1 MEVET
6 DMAEVGTSKL
16 RLMVVDDEADNLD
29 LLYRTFRREYQ
40 VFRAESAI
48 AALKVLEAE
57 GEMGIIISDQRM
69 PKMNGTELLS
79 RVAEQFP
86 DTIRVLLTGYTD
98 VEDLVDAIN
107 SGKVFKYVTKPWQ
120 PEELRQVVQQA
131 SETYRLVKNRT
142 ETLNQALRRESIFNG
157 VMTAIRESLDYNS
170 MLQTIVATV
179 GQTFEADACLLH
191 PVERLNVAENLDTN
205 EESAEVQV
213 MPSQYAFFSPDV
225 EQDSEKIDR
234 TGEGLAVDESGKP
247 IQHVADKTIPYTQ
260 LVLPLTSQKKTLAL
274 LVLYRQAGRSPW
286 SESDQDLLEAVA
298 GQAALAM
305 SQAGLYQRIQK
316 QTEQM
321 QAELTVARQIQSN
334 LLRQELPLLE
344 HARIQA
350 CCRPARAVGGDFF
363 EVYVHP
369 RGDVWIGVG
378 DVSGKGVPAALFMA
392 SAISVLRREL
402 SQDSPPDPN
411 QVMQNLNSSLMED
424 LVSSNCFI
432 TLALARYTPQTREL
446 VYANA
451 GHVYPFVWN
460 NQSQGKDD
468 GAIADPTYL
477 ETRGVP
483 LGILPIWKA
492 ANQKAPS
499 DNRLV
504 LEPGSVVMLAS
515 DGVTEATLNSS
526 PAFQGEMLQASGFW
540 KLLCAHQRKH
550 SLDLSQVLHYIQSHS
565 SIQEDDQTIL
575 SLEVL

>member
-6 DMAEVGTSKL
+6 EMAEVGTSKL

-48 AALKVLEAE
+48 AALQILETE

-86 DTIRVLLTGYTD
+86 DTIRILLTGYTD

-120 PEELRQVVQQA
+120 PEELRLVVQQA

-142 ETLNQALRRESIFNG
+142 ETLNQSLRRESIFNG
-157 VMTAIRESLDYNS
+157 VMIAIRESLDYNS

-191 PVERLNVAENLDTN
+191 PVERLSVAGTLDV
-205 EESAEVQV
+205 EDDIVELQV
-213 MPSQYAFFSPDV
+213 LPSRYAFVASEAEPV
-225 EQDSEKIDR
+225 AEKIDR
-234 TGEGLAVDESGKP
+234 TGEGL
-247 IQHVADKTIPYTQ
+247 VADVSKPVQQIADEKRPYTR
-260 LVLPLTSQKKTLAL
+260 LVLPLTYQQQTLAL
-274 LVLYRQAGRSPW
+274 LVLYRLAGRSPW

-305 SQAGLYQRIQK
+305 SQAKLYRRIQK

-321 QAELTVARQIQSN
+321 QAELAVARQIQSN
-334 LLRQELPLLE
+334 LLRQELPRLDQ
-344 HARIQA
+344 ARIQA

-369 RGDVWIGVG
+369 RGDLWIGVG

-402 SQDSPPDPN
+402 SQDSPPDPD

-424 LVSSNCFI
+424 LVSNNCFI
-432 TLALARYTPQTREL
+432 TLVLARYNPQTREL

-451 GHVYPFVWN
+451 GHIYPFVWN
-460 NQSQGKDD
+460 VKKLEKGDE
-468 GAIADPTYL
+468 AIAEPLYL
-477 ETRGVP
+477 TTRGVP

-492 ANQKAPS
+492 ANQVQPS
-499 DNRLV
+499 DNRLI
-504 LEPGSVVMLAS
+504 LESGSVVMLAS
-515 DGVTEATLNSS
+515 DGVTEATLNTS
-526 PAFQGEMLQASGFW
+526 PAAQGKMLQPSGLW
-540 KLLCAHQRKH
+540 KLLYAHQRKAP
-550 SLDLSQVLHYIQSHS
+550 LDLSQVLHYIQSHS
-565 SIQEDDQTIL
+565 SAQEDDQTIL

>member
-1 MEVET
+1 
-6 DMAEVGTSKL
+6 MAEVGTSKL

-29 LLYRTFRREYQ
+29 LLYRTFRRGYE

-48 AALKVLEAE
+48 VALKILDDE
-57 GEMGIIISDQRM
+57 GEMGVIISDQRM
-69 PKMNGTELLS
+69 PKMNGTEFLS
-79 RVAEQFP
+79 QVAERFP
-86 DTIRVLLTGYTD
+86 DTIRILLTGYTD
-98 VEDLVDAIN
+98 VGDLVDAIN

-120 PEELRQVVQQA
+120 PEALRQVIQQA

-142 ETLNQALRRESIFNG
+142 ETLNQSLRRESIFNG
-157 VMTAIRESLDYNS
+157 VMMAIRESLDYSS

-179 GQTFEADACLLH
+179 GESFEADACLLH
-191 PVERLNVAENLDTN
+191 PIAQTNLAESLEDQADTVRQ
-205 EESAEVQV
+205 SVK
-213 MPSQYAFFSPDV
+213 PSEYAFFAPDAKSV
-225 EQDSEKIDR
+225 AETIDR
-234 TGEGLAVDESGKP
+234 SGAGLTADLNQP
-247 IQHVADKTIPYTQ
+247 TQQVADATVPYTR
-260 LVLPLTSQKKTLAL
+260 LVLPLTAQKKTLAL

-286 SESDQDLLEAVA
+286 SDGDQDLLEAVA

-305 SQAGLYQRIQK
+305 SQAQLYHRIQQ

-321 QAELTVARQIQSN
+321 QAELAVARQIQSN
-334 LLRQELPLLE
+334 LLRQELPQID

-363 EVYVHP
+363 EVYTHP
-369 RGDVWIGVG
+369 RGELWIGVG

-460 NQSQGKDD
+460 AQTHAKE
-468 GAIADPTYL
+468 GAIAAPNYM

-483 LGILPIWKA
+483 LGILPTWKPV
-492 ANQKAPS
+492 NQRSPS

-504 LEPGSVVMLAS
+504 LDPGSVVMLAS
-515 DGVTEATLNSS
+515 DGVTEATLNAP
-526 PAFQGEMLQASGFW
+526 PAFQGEMLQTSGLW
-540 KLLCAHQRKH
+540 KLLCVQQREYP
-550 SLDLSQVLHYIQSHS
+550 LDLSQTLNYIQSHS
-565 SIQEDDQTIL
+565 STQEDDQTIL

>member
-1 MEVET
+1 
-6 DMAEVGTSKL
+6 MAEVGTSKL

-29 LLYRTFRREYQ
+29 LLYRTFRRGYE

-48 AALKVLEAE
+48 AALKILEDE
-57 GEMGIIISDQRM
+57 GEMGVIISDQRM
-69 PKMNGTELLS
+69 PKMNGTEFLS
-79 RVAEQFP
+79 RVAERFP
-86 DTIRVLLTGYTD
+86 DTIRILLTGYTD
-98 VEDLVDAIN
+98 VGDLVDAIN

-120 PEELRQVVQQA
+120 PEALRQVIQQA

-142 ETLNQALRRESIFNG
+142 ETLNQSLRRESIFNG
-157 VMTAIRESLDYNS
+157 VMMAIRESLDYSS

-179 GQTFEADACLLH
+179 GHAFEADACLLH
-191 PVERLNVAENLDTN
+191 PIAQTNLAESL
-205 EESAEVQV
+205 EAQAETTVYQV
-213 MPSQYAFFSPDV
+213 KPSQYAFFAPDAKSV
-225 EQDSEKIDR
+225 AETIDR
-234 TGEGLAVDESGKP
+234 SGAGLAVDSP
-247 IQHVADKTIPYTQ
+247 QPTQQVADATVPYTR
-260 LVLPLTSQKKTLAL
+260 LVLPLTAQKKTLAL

-286 SESDQDLLEAVA
+286 SDGDQDLLEAVA

-305 SQAGLYQRIQK
+305 SQAQLYRRIQQ

-321 QAELTVARQIQSN
+321 QAELAVARQIQSK
-334 LLRQELPLLE
+334 LLRQELPHLD
-344 HARIQA
+344 HARVQA

-363 EVYVHP
+363 EVYAHP
-369 RGDVWIGVG
+369 RGEVWIGVG

-460 NQSQGKDD
+460 AQTQAKE
-468 GAIADPTYL
+468 GAIAAPTYL

-483 LGILPIWKA
+483 LGILPLWKP
-492 ANQKAPS
+492 ANQLSPS

-504 LEPGSVVMLAS
+504 LDPGSVIMLTS
-515 DGVTEATLNSS
+515 DGVTEATLNAP
-526 PAFQGEMLQASGFW
+526 PAFQGEMLQTSGLW
-540 KLLCAHQRKH
+540 KLLCVQQREH
-550 SLDLSQVLHYIQSHS
+550 PLDLSQTLNYIQSHS
-565 SIQEDDQTIL
+565 STQEDDQTIL

>member
-6 DMAEVGTSKL
+6 DMAEVDTSKL

-29 LLYRTFRREYQ
+29 LLYRTFRRGYE

-48 AALKVLEAE
+48 AALQILDDE
-57 GEMGIIISDQRM
+57 GEMGVIISDQRM
-69 PKMNGTELLS
+69 PKMNGTEFLS
-79 RVAEQFP
+79 QVAERFP
-86 DTIRVLLTGYTD
+86 DTIRILLTGYTD
-98 VEDLVDAIN
+98 VGDLVDAIN

-120 PEELRQVVQQA
+120 PEALRQVVQQA

-142 ETLNQALRRESIFNG
+142 ETLNQSLRRESIFNG
-157 VMTAIRESLDYNS
+157 VMMAIRESLDYSS

-179 GQTFEADACLLH
+179 GESFEADACLLH
-191 PVERLNVAENLDTN
+191 PIAQTSLAESLGAQ
-205 EESAEVQV
+205 AETMGQSVK
-213 MPSQYAFFSPDV
+213 PSQYAFFAPDTKQV
-225 EQDSEKIDR
+225 AETIDR
-234 TGEGLAVDESGKP
+234 TGAGLAVDIRRP
-247 IQHVADKTIPYTQ
+247 TQQVADATVPYIR
-260 LVLPLTSQKKTLAL
+260 LVLPLTAQKKTLAL

-286 SESDQDLLEAVA
+286 SDGDQDLLEAVA

-305 SQAGLYQRIQK
+305 SQAQLYHRIQQ

-321 QAELTVARQIQSN
+321 QAELAVARQIQSN
-334 LLRQELPLLE
+334 LLRQELPQLD
-344 HARIQA
+344 HARVQA

-369 RGDVWIGVG
+369 RGELWIGVG

-451 GHVYPFVWN
+451 GHIYPCVWN
-460 NQSQGKDD
+460 TQTHAKE
-468 GAIADPTYL
+468 GAIAAPTYL

-483 LGILPIWKA
+483 LGILPSWKP
-492 ANQKAPS
+492 ANQRSPS
-499 DNRLV
+499 DNRLM
-504 LEPGSVVMLAS
+504 LTPGSVVMLTS
-515 DGVTEATLNSS
+515 DGVTEATLNTP
-526 PAFQGEMLQASGFW
+526 PAFRGKMLQVSGLW
-540 KLLCAHQRKH
+540 KLLCTQQREH
-550 SLDLSQVLHYIQSHS
+550 PLDLSKILNHIQSHS